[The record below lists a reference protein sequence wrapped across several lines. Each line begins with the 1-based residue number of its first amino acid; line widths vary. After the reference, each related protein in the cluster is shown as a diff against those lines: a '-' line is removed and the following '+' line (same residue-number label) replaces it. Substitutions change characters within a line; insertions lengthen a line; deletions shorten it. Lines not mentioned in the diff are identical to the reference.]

1 MQDQLKDPVVS
12 RMVTQVHVAM
22 TATRLEAAIL
32 DLQPMKHENKGTR
45 LYELYPDAAA
55 AVADV
60 RAALAVA
67 FLSCLCGRELSAV
80 AAAYLPN
87 FLSCLCG
94 RELRSSGLN
103 RVFSF
108 LSCLCGREP

>member
-1 MQDQLKDPVVS
+1 MQDPLKDPVVS

-45 LYELYPDAAA
+45 LYQLYPDAAA

-67 FLSCLCGRELSAV
+67 GVRNA
-80 AAAYLPN
+80 P
-87 FLSCLCG
+87 
-94 RELRSSGLN
+94 
-103 RVFSF
+103 
-108 LSCLCGREP
+108 